1 MWAKY
6 MRLEKHKNTSHD
18 YKKAK
23 KLRNEASPI
32 ERKLWG
38 VLKEYA
44 KVKVLKFRRQHP
56 VHPYVVD
63 FACMAARVL
72 IEIDGD
78 SHDGREAYDQKREAF
93 LCHEGYKVLRFS
105 NQDVLKNV
113 ESVVMTILAKT
124 EERLALSQ
132 SQLADVTERVIEAL
146 RVVYDPEIPVN
157 VYDLGLIYK
166 IDLTPAAGDKMDAAI
181 EMSLTTA
188 NCPMADM
195 IPGMVYDAVRD
206 RIPDLNEIKV
216 SLVWDPPWDPSRMS
230 DDARAIMDFY

>member
-1 MWAKY
+1 MDTK
-6 MRLEKHKNTSHD
+6 
-18 YKKAK
+18 
-23 KLRNEASPI
+23 
-32 ERKLWG
+32 
-38 VLKEYA
+38 
-44 KVKVLKFRRQHP
+44 
-56 VHPYVVD
+56 
-63 FACMAARVL
+63 
-72 IEIDGD
+72 
-78 SHDGREAYDQKREAF
+78 
-93 LCHEGYKVLRFS
+93 
-105 NQDVLKNV
+105 
-113 ESVVMTILAKT
+113 
-124 EERLALSQ
+124 
-132 SQLADVTERVIEAL
+132 SQLAAMTERVIEAL

-166 IDLTPAAGDKMDAAI
+166 IDLTPAAADKMDAAI